1 MTTRHRITIL
11 FALVA
16 LATSSALAQPGGPPP
31 PQALLPPPVPAL
43 NPITAEK
50 AVLGKILF
58 WDEQL
63 SSDTTIACGTCH
75 VPSSGGGDP
84 RLGTQP
90 EHPGPDAVF
99 GTPDDIFGSPGVR
112 RTNGFGHYIDDP
124 AFHFRVQATS
134 RNSPSMIAAAYFTDL
149 FWDGRADSTFVD
161 PETGAVVLPNRGGLE
176 SQSLGPILSDIEM
189 ASEGR
194 GWQGVFDRLAAVEPL
209 ALATNVPSDVALALA
224 TDTTYPAL
232 FQRAFGTP
240 EINAVRIAF
249 ALATYQRTLVPDQ
262 SKFDLVARGQ
272 ATFTAAEQQGWGA
285 FNAPGP
291 RCAVCH
297 AGALL
302 SDNQFHNLGLRPI
315 AEDSGRFAVTGNV
328 ADRGRFK
335 TASLRN
341 VALRQR
347 FFHTGLVPTLQGVL
361 GFYDGDGGPFAEN
374 KDPLLAGLMVPP
386 QVRPNIEALLN
397 TLTDPRVASETF
409 PFDRPTLRS
418 EQAAPN
424 PRLLGF
430 GAVAGQGGF
439 VPQLIAD
446 VAPLEGND
454 AFRIGVHRA
463 LGGQFALLKVQLDLA
478 TIPVAATVVDLR
490 NGLPSAQMLSGAGPG
505 QGHATWLD
513 VDATASVLVGL
524 TYDAQW
530 WIRDFAAPGG
540 IAKSDW
546 ARVTIEPR

>member
-1 MTTRHRITIL
+1 MTIRSRIVL
-11 FALVA
+11 PFALVA
-16 LATSSALAQPGGPPP
+16 LTTSSALAQPGGPPP
-31 PQALLPPPVPAL
+31 PQALPPPPVPAL

-75 VPSSGGGDP
+75 VPSSGGGEA
-84 RLGTQP
+84 RLGAQP
-90 EHPGPDAVF
+90 AHPGPDALF

-112 RTNGFGHYIDDP
+112 RTNAFGHYADDP
-124 AFHFRVQATS
+124 TFHFRVQATG
-134 RNSPSMIAAAYFTDL
+134 RNAQSMIAAAYGIDL

-161 PETGAVVLPNRGGLE
+161 PETGVVVLPDRGGLE
-176 SQSLGPILSDIEM
+176 SQSLGPIMSDVEM

-194 GWQGVFDRLAAVEPL
+194 GWQSVYDRLVAVEPL
-209 ALATNVPSDVALALA
+209 ALATNVPPDMALAVA

-249 ALATYQRTLVPDQ
+249 ALATYQRTLIPDQ

-272 ATFTAAEQQGWGA
+272 AVFTQAEQQGWAA

-291 RCAVCH
+291 RCSVCH
-297 AGALL
+297 SGPAQ
-302 SDNQFHNLGLRPI
+302 SDQQFHNLGIRPI
-315 AEDSGRFAVTGNV
+315 AEDAGRSTVTGLPQ
-328 ADRGRFK
+328 DRGRFK
-335 TASLRN
+335 TPSLRN
-341 VALRQR
+341 VALRER
-347 FFHTGLVPTLQGVL
+347 YFHNGLVGALPNVL
-361 GFYDGDGGPFAEN
+361 GFYDGDGGPFADN
-374 KDPLLAGLMVPP
+374 KDPLLVGLMVPL
-386 QVRPNIEALLN
+386 QVRPSIEALLN
-397 TLTDPRVASETF
+397 ALTDPRVANETF

-424 PRLLGF
+424 PQLLGF

-454 AFRIGVHRA
+454 GFRIGVHRA
-463 LGGQFALLKVQLDLA
+463 LGGQFSLLKVQLDVA
-478 TIPVAATVVDLR
+478 TIPGAATVMDLR
-490 NGLPSAQMLSGAGPG
+490 NGLPSAQMLSGVGPG

-540 IAKSDW
+540 IAKTNW